1 MFFQTNFP
9 FVTSKT
15 RRITLLAIRIIL
27 GLIFLLSGVGKLID
41 SGYVN
46 YDLVRLLSTEFYW
59 VIEYAAAIIITL
71 SLVELL
77 LAVLLLWG
85 KYLKTALTASLFM
98 LLSFTSVLGYFYLD
112 GMNVAS
118 CGCFGALGI
127 GGGMEFTLIRN
138 LVLISLIIGAYIIL
152 TSPRE
157 SSISESE
164 LNRNIS

>member
-1 MFFQTNFP
+1 M
-9 FVTSKT
+9 TSKT

-59 VIEYAAAIIITL
+59 VIEYAEAIIVTL
-71 SLVELL
+71 SIIELL

-98 LLSFTSVLGYFYLD
+98 LLGFTGVLGYFYLD

-127 GGGMEFTLIRN
+127 GGGLEFTLIRN
-138 LVLISLIIGAYIIL
+138 LVIIFMILWAFWLKRLIPHHVTATTVDKSTEQV
-152 TSPRE
+152 TS
-157 SSISESE
+157 S
-164 LNRNIS
+164 